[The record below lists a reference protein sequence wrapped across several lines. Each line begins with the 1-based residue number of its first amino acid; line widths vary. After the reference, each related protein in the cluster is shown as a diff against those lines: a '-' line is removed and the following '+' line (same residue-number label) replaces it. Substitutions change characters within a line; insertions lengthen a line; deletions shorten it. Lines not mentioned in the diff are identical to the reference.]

1 MTYQQQTN
9 TEFKQFI
16 SDDNNNN
23 TLRTLKNLTLAN
35 AILCVIIA
43 IPIFGMVLSLM
54 LQIPMIAVAVIAIL
68 SIVRAKKVQSTILGS
83 IIALIASAVSF
94 LSGLFFVIAS
104 LSSEDN
110 FFGALYF
117 FTGLIAWI
125 LYVIATIFLFLEYN
139 ELSTTTMRP
148 LPQNNIIPT
157 PHPPIQAAP
166 KSATDPFVQSNTQ
179 TTNNPFVQSDH
190 QTIHNPFIDTET
202 HSEK

>member
-16 SDDNNNN
+16 TDDNNNN
-23 TLRTLKNLTLAN
+23 KTLRTLKNLTLAN

-43 IPIFGMVLSLM
+43 IPVFGMVLSFM
-54 LQIPMIAVAVIAIL
+54 LQIPMIAVAIIAIL
-68 SIVRAKKVQSTILGS
+68 SIIRAKKVQSTILGS
-83 IIALIASAVSF
+83 IMALIASAVSF

-104 LSSEDN
+104 MSSEDS
-110 FFGALYF
+110 FFSSLYF

-148 LPQNNIIPT
+148 LAQNNMIPT
-157 PHPPIQAAP
+157 PHPPVQA
-166 KSATDPFVQSNTQ
+166 ATDPFVQSNTQ

-190 QTIHNPFIDTET
+190 HTMNNPFIDTET